1 VPFGGGW
8 VASAV
13 TTVGRGVADQIFG
26 RSSVWPPDCAGASSI
41 DRSGAYD
48 DRLRSQGELRAR
60 QELSRLKVNEK
71 TEWEMRRHDGW
82 RERYGT
88 GN

>member
-1 VPFGGGW
+1 MGRERSDDGGAGGGGPNLW
-8 VASAV
+8 KIIGMAARLCWSKLH
-13 TTVGRGVADQIFG
+13 RQ
-26 RSSVWPPDCAGASSI
+26 
-41 DRSGAYD
+41 SGAYD